1 MVIIQIFQGGISF
14 WEGHIGI
21 MIDDKNLIHAN
32 GFSQVYSEPLKQAI
46 KRLKK
51 SVEIL
56 SVFLI

>member
-1 MVIIQIFQGGISF
+1 
-14 WEGHIGI
+14 

-32 GFSQVYSEPLKQAI
+32 GFHAQVYSEPLKQAI